1 MFIADLRP
9 PLPHAVVPEA
19 SGRTAPAGRS
29 LLCIVAHPDDESL
42 ACGGLLAWSSALGVK
57 VSVLCLTRG
66 EHGPGGE
73 SGELGAIR
81 VRELL
86 GACEA
91 LRVSS
96 VTVLDHADG
105 MLPWL
110 DASQLERDI
119 EDMIVR
125 ANPDVVVT
133 FDEDGLY
140 WHPDHIAVHE
150 RTTQV
155 VANLGDHAPA
165 LYYAQIPRGAMR
177 AVVSHAELVL
187 AGTESGSPSPSSEI
201 LGISDADAFGTHEV
215 GPSLIV
221 DAADYAAVKL
231 AALKSHATQVAGGA
245 LSLVTEDEAPRLL
258 GREQYRRAPVGRQ
271 GRTFVDTLGHAP

>member
-1 MFIADLRP
+1 M
-9 PLPHAVVPEA
+9 PEA
-19 SGRTAPAGRS
+19 SDRTDPAGRS

-42 ACGGLLAWSSALGVK
+42 ACGGLLAWCSAIGVR

-66 EHGPGGE
+66 EHGLG
-73 SGELGAIR
+73 SGSEDLGAVR
-81 VRELL
+81 VSELL
-86 GACEA
+86 GACNA

-105 MLPWL
+105 MLPWI
-110 DASQLERDI
+110 DAWQIERDI
-119 EDMIVR
+119 EDMIAQ
-125 ANPDVVVT
+125 ANPDIVVT

-155 VANLGDHAPA
+155 VAKLGNRAPA
-165 LYYAQIPRGAMR
+165 LYYAQIPSGAMR
-177 AVVSHAELVL
+177 AVVAHAELVL
-187 AGTESGSPSPSSEI
+187 AGTGSEAPGSCREI
-201 LGISDADAFGTHEV
+201 LGISDADAFGTHAV
-215 GPSLIV
+215 GPSLVV
-221 DAADYAAVKL
+221 DAGEYAARKL

-245 LSLVTEDEAPRLL
+245 LSLVTEDEAARLL